1 MLLSALMATSLS
13 SCAAL
18 FQGSS
23 NAIISTSYSSEDE
36 DIYAA
41 ENAYVALENALNE
54 QINQMKANHSDYD
67 EFQFQID
74 EIGHNPYQLISYL
87 TVKYGGFT
95 YAEVADEIQEIFRE
109 QYGLYTDIAT
119 VRFVAGSGVEARL
132 QVERIHRRITRLRW
146 MLLIHLCQWEPMSL

>member
-1 MLLSALMATSLS
+1 MLLFALMATSLS

-109 QYGLYTDIAT
+109 QYGLYTDSTRET
-119 VRFVAGSGVEARL
+119 VTERKQSGLENHWDRL
-132 QVERIHRRITRLRW
+132 
-146 MLLIHLCQWEPMSL
+146 

>member
-1 MLLSALMATSLS
+1 
-13 SCAAL
+13 
-18 FQGSS
+18 
-23 NAIISTSYSSEDE
+23 
-36 DIYAA
+36 
-41 ENAYVALENALNE
+41 
-54 QINQMKANHSDYD
+54 MKANHSDYD

-109 QYGLYTDIAT
+109 QYGLYTDSTRETVTEKKT
-119 VRFVAGSGVEARL
+119 VRVGESLGQVVTSGYCNCPICCGQWSGGPTASGAYPQANHTIAV
-132 QVERIHRRITRLRW
+132 

>member
-1 MLLSALMATSLS
+1 M
-13 SCAAL
+13 
-18 FQGSS
+18 
-23 NAIISTSYSSEDE
+23 
-36 DIYAA
+36 
-41 ENAYVALENALNE
+41 ALENALNE

-109 QYGLYTDIAT
+109 QYGLYTDSTRET
-119 VRFVAGSGVEARL
+119 VTEKKTGQGW
-132 QVERIHRRITRLRW
+132 RITGTGCDQWILQLSDLLRAVEW
-146 MLLIHLCQWEPMSL
+146 RPDCKWSVSTGESHDCGGCFQSICANGNPCHYEWCGVCS

>member
-109 QYGLYTDIAT
+109 QYG
-119 VRFVAGSGVEARL
+119 
-132 QVERIHRRITRLRW
+132 
-146 MLLIHLCQWEPMSL
+146 